1 MDYEEIILNLNS
13 DTDDLDNQHEAKE
26 LKAKLKKRG
35 YMYLYISSS
44 LLVISFIGFIVLLII
59 GLRSLNETI
68 LFSII
73 PFVIMVLSIFGIFF
87 GVSYKTL
94 ANQIKINEKMDE

>member
-1 MDYEEIILNLNS
+1 MDYEEIIANLNS
-13 DTDDLDNQHEAKE
+13 DIDDQDSQREAKE
-26 LKAKLKKRG
+26 LQNKLKKRG

-44 LLVISFIGFIVLLII
+44 ILALAFIAFIVLLIL
-59 GLRSLNETI
+59 GLRSLNATI

-73 PFVIMVLSIFGIFF
+73 PFIFMVLSIFGIFF

-94 ANQIKINEKMDE
+94 SKQIIIKNKNG